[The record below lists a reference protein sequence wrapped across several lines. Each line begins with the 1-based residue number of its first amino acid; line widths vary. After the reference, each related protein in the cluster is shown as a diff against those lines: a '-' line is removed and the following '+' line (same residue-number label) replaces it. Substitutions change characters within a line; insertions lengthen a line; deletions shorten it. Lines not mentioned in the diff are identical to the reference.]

1 MASLNPPTQYETGD
15 WVEFPAFQAIST
27 QKDGRRWLNR
37 QFHGGLKGWG
47 QPFYSG
53 GTWESYK

>member
-27 QKDGRRWLNR
+27 QKDFMVG
-37 QFHGGLKGWG
+37 
-47 QPFYSG
+47 
-53 GTWESYK
+53 